1 MRLTKKTG
9 GKNNA
14 EPTTASRQG
23 AASARAAEDEIHS
36 TVNFLSPE
44 FNRIDELDD
53 NTGNFRE
60 FESLSGV
67 VTADM
72 RFHEKRKRKRREED
86 TAGGEHQEHETFE
99 NPVEEDG
106 ENESL
111 LPLTIVSRGRLLIID
126 ENQERALH
134 HAAFLRAEG
143 LIVALCVP
151 NGGAGVTGST
161 IDSFPLVEVDSV
173 AVTGAFG
180 SFNPIIADSEGH
192 SIHLSSV
199 AGQQFAS
206 FDLILDLQNTP
217 SYNGKQL
224 PLGYYAPRGKE
235 KHLREAMEEIPRM
248 RGRFHKPQFI
258 VCRQNRCLHGRSRS
272 LDCLECVDACPVGAI
287 TPQKKEIIIDQYLC
301 QGCGTCALACPAD
314 ALELHSPLNEELLS
328 DILRQISAGADSRG
342 REPEV
347 ILYDRQIDA
356 DAVGRAAWA
365 ARDRLL
371 VIEVDEIGRI
381 GLETLLLS
389 LVHGAA
395 AVTLLCA
402 SSRPLEARRA
412 LARQVDLGKEI
423 LQGLHWPAQC
433 LRFAEDVPEA
443 AENELSGRTMAQA
456 AAGSFRMGSSS
467 WSFAA
472 DRRTLIRQ
480 ATQLLAQEGS
490 PTDGIIALQPG
501 APFGAIA
508 IGHRCSLCMACVSAC
523 PSGALQ
529 SCDDTPRLSLM
540 ESRCH
545 QCGLCKAAC
554 PEKTIELVPRLLYDK
569 EEAGRPVV
577 LRETEPFNCVAC
589 GRPFAS
595 AAMISCIQEKLKTH
609 WMYTSDSQAR
619 GLQMCPTCRTR
630 EALSTGDYFA

>member
-1 MRLTKKTG
+1 MRRTKKTG
-9 GKNNA
+9 GKNNG
-14 EPTTASRQG
+14 EPTTARLLG
-23 AASARAAEDEIHS
+23 TASARAAEDEIPS
-36 TVNFLSPE
+36 TVDFLSPE

-72 RFHEKRKRKRREED
+72 RFHEKRKRKRRSED
-86 TAGGEHQEHETFE
+86 TAGGEPQEHETFE

-106 ENESL
+106 EKEPL
-111 LPLTIVSRGRLLIID
+111 LPLTVVSKGRLLIID
-126 ENQERALH
+126 ETLERALQ
-134 HAAFLRAEG
+134 HAASLRAEG
-143 LIVALCVP
+143 LNVALCVP

-161 IDSFPLVEVDSV
+161 IDSFPLVEIDTV

-180 SFNPIIADSEGH
+180 SFNPIIADADGH

-199 AGQQFAS
+199 AGPQFDS
-206 FDLILDLQNTP
+206 FDLILDLQSTP
-217 SYNGKQL
+217 SYNGELL

-235 KHLREAMEEIPRM
+235 THLQEALEELPRM
-248 RGRFHKPQFI
+248 RGSFHKPQFLFY
-258 VCRQNRCLHGRSRS
+258 RQNRCLHGRSRS
-272 LDCLECVDACPVGAI
+272 LDCLECVDACPVGAMV
-287 TPQKKEIIIDQYLC
+287 PKKAEIKIDQFIC

-314 ALELHSPLNEELLS
+314 ALEMQSPFNEELLS
-328 DILRQISAGADSRG
+328 EILSQISAGAESLG
-342 REPEV
+342 EKPEV

-356 DAVGRAAWA
+356 DAVDRAAWA

-371 VIEVDEIGRI
+371 VIEVDEIARI
-381 GLETLLLS
+381 GLEILLLS

-402 SSRPLEARRA
+402 SSRPVEARRA
-412 LARQVDLGKEI
+412 LARQVDLGQEI

-433 LRFAEDVPEA
+433 VRFAVDVPEA
-443 AENELSGRTMAQA
+443 ADNELSSRTMAQA
-456 AAGSFRMGSSS
+456 AAGSFRSVSSS
-467 WSFAA
+467 LSLAA

-480 ATQLLAQEGS
+480 ATQLLARDGR
-490 PTDGIIALQPG
+490 PTDGMIALQPG

-508 IGHRCSLCMACVSAC
+508 IGHSCTLCMACVSAC

-529 SCDDTPRLSLM
+529 SSDDTPRLSLM

-554 PEKTIELVPRLLYDK
+554 PERMIELVPRLLYDK
-569 EEAGRPVV
+569 EQAERPVV
-577 LRETEPFNCVAC
+577 LRETEPFHCVEC

-595 AAMISCIQEKLKTH
+595 AAMVSRMQEKLKTH
-609 WMYTSDSQAR
+609 WMYASESQAR
-619 GLQMCPTCRTR
+619 GLQMCRTCRTQA
-630 EALSTGDYFA
+630 ALSTGEYFA

>member
-1 MRLTKKTG
+1 MRRTQKTG
-9 GKNNA
+9 GKKNG
-14 EPTTASRQG
+14 EPTTARRDGPVSPW
-23 AASARAAEDEIHS
+23 ATENEIPS
-36 TVNFLSPE
+36 TVDFLSPE

-72 RFHEKRKRKRREED
+72 RFHEKRKRKRRRED
-86 TAGGEHQEHETFE
+86 TVNGAPQEHETVE

-106 ENESL
+106 DNEPL
-111 LPLTIVSRGRLLIID
+111 LPLTVVSKGRLLIID
-126 ENQERALH
+126 ESLERALN
-134 HAAFLRAEG
+134 HAASLRAEG
-143 LIVALCVP
+143 LNVALCVP
-151 NGGAGVTGST
+151 NGGAGVAGST

-180 SFNPIIADSEGH
+180 SFNPIIADSDDH
-192 SIHLSSV
+192 SIYLSSV
-199 AGQQFAS
+199 AGQQFDS
-206 FDLILDLQNTP
+206 FDLILDLQSTP
-217 SYNGKQL
+217 SYNGEQL

-235 KHLREAMEEIPRM
+235 VHLQEAMEELPRM

-287 TPQKKEIIIDQYLC
+287 TPKKEEIIIDQYCC
-301 QGCGTCALACPAD
+301 QGCGACALACPAD
-314 ALELHSPLNEELLS
+314 VLEMHSPLNEELLS
-328 DILRQISAGADSRG
+328 DILSQVSAEADVLG
-342 REPEV
+342 QGPEV

-356 DAVGRAAWA
+356 DAVDRAAGA
-365 ARDRLL
+365 SRDRLL
-371 VIEVDEIGRI
+371 VIKVDEIGRI
-381 GLETLLLS
+381 GLEALLLS
-389 LVHGAA
+389 LVHGAV

-402 SSRPLEARRA
+402 SSRPLKVRQA

-423 LQGLHWPAQC
+423 LQGLHWPSQC
-433 LRFAEDVPEA
+433 VRFAVDVPEA
-443 AENELSGRTMAQA
+443 ADNELSRRNMAQTD
-456 AAGSFRMGSSS
+456 AGSFRSVSSS
-467 WSFAA
+467 LSFVA

-490 PTDGIIALQPG
+490 TTDGIISLQPG

-529 SCDDTPRLSLM
+529 SCDDTPRLSLI

-554 PEKTIELVPRLLYDK
+554 PEQTIELVPRLLYDK
-569 EEAGRPVV
+569 EDAGRSAV
-577 LRETEPFNCVAC
+577 LREMEPFNCVEC
-589 GRPFAS
+589 GRSFAS
-595 AAMISCIQEKLKTH
+595 AAMISCMQAKLKTH

-619 GLQMCPTCRTR
+619 RLQMCPTCRTR

>member
-1 MRLTKKTG
+1 M
-9 GKNNA
+9 
-14 EPTTASRQG
+14 
-23 AASARAAEDEIHS
+23 D
-36 TVNFLSPE
+36 FLSPE

-53 NTGNFRE
+53 NIGNFRE

-72 RFHEKRKRKRREED
+72 RFHEKRKRKRRRED
-86 TAGGEHQEHETFE
+86 TASGEPQEHETFE

-106 ENESL
+106 ENEPL
-111 LPLTIVSRGRLLIID
+111 LPLTVVSKGRLLIID
-126 ENQERALH
+126 ENLERALH
-134 HAAFLRAEG
+134 HAASLRAEG
-143 LIVALCVP
+143 LDVALCVP

-173 AVTGAFG
+173 AVTGVFG
-180 SFNPIIADSEGH
+180 SFNTIIADSDGH
-192 SIHLSSV
+192 SIYLSSV
-199 AGQQFAS
+199 AGQQFDS
-206 FDLILDLQNTP
+206 FDLILDLQSTP

-235 KHLREAMEEIPRM
+235 THLQEAMEELPRM

-258 VCRQNRCLHGRSRS
+258 VCRQNRCLHGRSRFQ
-272 LDCLECVDACPVGAI
+272 DCLECVDACPVDAI
-287 TPQKKEIIIDQYLC
+287 TPKKEEIIIDQYRC
-301 QGCGTCALACPAD
+301 QGCGTCALVCPAD
-314 ALELHSPLNEELLS
+314 ALEMHSPSNEELLS
-328 DILRQISAGADSRG
+328 DILSRISAGSDSPG

-347 ILYDRQIDA
+347 ILYDRQIDD
-356 DAVGRAAWA
+356 DAVDRAAWA
-365 ARDRLL
+365 AKDRLL

-402 SSRPLEARRA
+402 SSRPLEVRQA
-412 LARQVDLGKEI
+412 LARQVDLGQEI

-433 LRFAEDVPEA
+433 VRFAVDVPEA
-443 AENELSGRTMAQA
+443 ADNELSSRNMAQA
-456 AAGSFRMGSSS
+456 AAGSFRRGSSS
-467 WSFAA
+467 LSFAA

-490 PTDGIIALQPG
+490 TTDGIIALQPG

-508 IGHRCSLCMACVSAC
+508 LDHRCSLCMACVSAC

-529 SCDDTPRLSLM
+529 SCDDAPRLSLM

-545 QCGLCKAAC
+545 QCGLCRAAC
-554 PEKTIELVPRLLYDK
+554 PEQAIELVPRLLFDN
-569 EEAGRPVV
+569 EEAERSVV
-577 LRETEPFNCVAC
+577 LREMEPFNCVEC

-595 AAMISCIQEKLKTH
+595 AAMISRMQEKLKTH
-609 WMYTSDSQAR
+609 WMYASDSQAR
-619 GLQMCPTCRTR
+619 RLQMCRTCRTR
-630 EALSTGDYFA
+630 DALSTGDYFA

>member
-1 MRLTKKTG
+1 MWRTKKTVD
-9 GKNNA
+9 KNNG
-14 EPTTASRQG
+14 EPTTARRQG
-23 AASARAAEDEIHS
+23 AAYDRASEDEIPS
-36 TVNFLSPE
+36 AVDFLSPE

-72 RFHEKRKRKRREED
+72 RFHEKRKRKRRSED
-86 TAGGEHQEHETFE
+86 TAGGEPQEHETCE
-99 NPVEEDG
+99 NPAEEDG
-106 ENESL
+106 ENEPL
-111 LPLTIVSRGRLLIID
+111 LPLTIVSKGRLLIID
-126 ENQERALH
+126 ENLERALH
-134 HAAFLRAEG
+134 HAAFLWAEG
-143 LIVALCVP
+143 LDVALCVT
-151 NGGAGVTGST
+151 NDGAGETGSA

-180 SFNPIIADSEGH
+180 SFNPIITDSEGH

-199 AGQQFAS
+199 AGQQFDS
-206 FDLILDLQNTP
+206 FDLILDLQSTP
-217 SYNGKQL
+217 SYHGKQL

-235 KHLREAMEEIPRM
+235 THLQEAMEELPRM

-287 TPQKKEIIIDQYLC
+287 TPKREEIIIDQYLC
-301 QGCGTCALACPAD
+301 QGCGTCALVCPAE
-314 ALELHSPLNEELLS
+314 ALEMHSPLNEELLS
-328 DILRQISAGADSRG
+328 DILSQISAGADSPG

-356 DAVGRAAWA
+356 DAVDRAAWA

-433 LRFAEDVPEA
+433 LRFAVDVPEA
-443 AENELSGRTMAQA
+443 ADNELASRNMAQA
-456 AAGSFRMGSSS
+456 AAGSFRSVSSS
-467 WSFAA
+467 LSFAA

-490 PTDGIIALQPG
+490 AADGMIALQPG
-501 APFGAIA
+501 APFGAVA

-529 SCDDTPRLSLM
+529 SSNDRPRLSLM

-545 QCGLCKAAC
+545 QCGLCKAVC
-554 PEKTIELVPRLLYDK
+554 PEQTIELVPRLLYDK
-569 EEAGRPVV
+569 EEAGRSVV
-577 LRETEPFNCVAC
+577 MRETEPFNCVEC

-595 AAMISCIQEKLKTH
+595 AAMISCMQEKLKTH

-619 GLQMCPTCRTR
+619 GLQMCRTCRTR